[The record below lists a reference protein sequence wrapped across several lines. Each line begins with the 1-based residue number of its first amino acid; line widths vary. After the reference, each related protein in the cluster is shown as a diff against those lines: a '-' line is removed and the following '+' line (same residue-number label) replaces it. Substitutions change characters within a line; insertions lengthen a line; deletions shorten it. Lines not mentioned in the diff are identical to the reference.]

1 MKTLLT
7 ALLLLV
13 ATAVSAYDFDANMEA
28 IRDQQQENYMRM
40 QQQQMQDQ
48 QFRQQQQIEEM
59 QLQQQIQFDTIP
71 QRNTQQG
78 QGHPLFQIRD

>member
-7 ALLLLV
+7 ALLLLA
-13 ATAVSAYDFDANMEA
+13 ATTVSAYDFDANMEA

-48 QFRQQQQIEEM
+48 QFRQQQQIDEM
-59 QLQQQIQFDTIP
+59 QLQQQIQYDTRP
-71 QRNTQQG
+71 QRNNQQQG
-78 QGHPLFQIRD
+78 NPLFQIRD